1 MKDKQALREVAEKAT
16 KGEWWSDVVETD
28 GEYGEGEDRVSGY
41 HSYAVYVGHESLL
54 DMINSTAACIHT
66 EWDHD
71 YHMAWDETA
80 KRNAEFIAAA
90 NPATVLALLDEN
102 IQLQREKDAIE
113 AVALALRD
121 DMRQVREQLA
131 AAERRK
137 ADNQEPAGYHVI
149 KECGK
154 VGCSVATLEE
164 AEKTRDFWNKKWTIR
179 PYFYTAQPASER
191 ERIRREHAEWSDA
204 TFGDVGPVG
213 PLKHL
218 SKEALEA
225 AADPSDPLEWADMQ
239 FLLWDAQRRM
249 GISDEFITRAM
260 IEKLEINKSRQWP
273 EPKDGEP
280 RLHIKEQPAPV
291 VPPAIEP
298 DYEVIKGI
306 LPTTNP
312 DEYACC
318 IAADMWNAC
327 RADMFQGGQPV
338 SNRDELSSP
347 VIPDGYALVPIVPT
361 EDMVI
366 NGFESEPDPHFSDE
380 KVWAEYEALSGCRRA
395 ARRAELC
402 WAAMIKAAP
411 KQEGN
416 NG

>member
-1 MKDKQALREVAEKAT
+1 MTTITNNKLT
-16 KGEWWSDVVETD
+16 
-28 GEYGEGEDRVSGY
+28 
-41 HSYAVYVGHESLL
+41 
-54 DMINSTAACIHT
+54 
-66 EWDHD
+66 
-71 YHMAWDETA
+71 DETLKA
-80 KRNAEFIAAA
+80 WKNEAIISLGETPKDCRDYSHHEAI
-90 NPATVLALLDEN
+90 LALVTE
-102 IQLQREKDAIE
+102 LQ
-113 AVALALRD
+113 
-121 DMRQVREQLA
+121 
-131 AAERRK
+131 ERRK

-179 PYFYTAQPASER
+179 PYFYTALPASER

-204 TFGDVGPVG
+204 SFGDVGPIG

-239 FLLWDAQRRM
+239 FLLWDAQRRA
-249 GISDEFITRAM
+249 GISDEQITLAM
-260 IEKLEINKSRQWP
+260 VEKLAVNKKREWP

-291 VPPAIEP
+291 VP
-298 DYEVIKGI
+298 
-306 LPTTNP
+306 
-312 DEYACC
+312 DEMATSD
-318 IAADMWNAC
+318 DMNLYQKSFAQGWNAC
-327 RADMFQGGQPV
+327 RAAMLQGGQPV

-361 EDMVI
+361 EYMVI